1 MKPCLVIM
9 PMYNHH
15 AMTEKCI
22 EMTIEKA
29 GMHVEVLVVDD
40 GSELPFKYEHNKV
53 FVLRLPK
60 NSGYTNATN
69 QGILWAGDRY
79 KYLHLQNNDI
89 EPEQDYIKKLYDAM
103 EENEV
108 IGIASSVRVLPH
120 LKMHNIELYGVDLIR
135 GYQQM
140 CNEIPEHRLIHTH
153 WVPLCSALVRHE
165 TLRHIGILDR
175 RMIMW
180 CSDNDL
186 CIRCNFAG
194 WNVTVVTESRVAH
207 HHNVTT
213 GTNNEA
219 GVSRDQKVLLEKI
232 ANMQY
237 SKLMNELPLDKERNL
252 YGKCEFSVYE
262 KK

>member
-1 MKPCLVIM
+1 
-9 PMYNHH
+9 
-15 AMTEKCI
+15 
-22 EMTIEKA
+22 
-29 GMHVEVLVVDD
+29 
-40 GSELPFKYEHNKV
+40 V

-89 EPEQDYIKKLYDAM
+89 EPEQDYIKKLYDVM
-103 EENEV
+103 EEDSV
-108 IGIASSVRVLPH
+108 IGIASSVRILPSH
-120 LKMHNIELYGVDLIR
+120 PVHNIELYGVDLIR

-140 CNEIPEHRLIHTH
+140 TNGDIKERIIHTH

-165 TLRHIGILDR
+165 TIRYIGLLDR

-194 WNVTVVTESRVAH
+194 WNVSLVMDSRVIH

-213 GTNNEA
+213 GNSNEA

-237 SKLMNELPLDKERNL
+237 AKLMNELPLDKESNT
-252 YGKCEFSVYE
+252 YGKLEFSIY

>member
-15 AMTEKCI
+15 PMTEACI
-22 EMTIEKA
+22 EQTLEKA
-29 GMHVEVLVVDD
+29 GMNVEILVVDD
-40 GSELPFKYEHNKV
+40 GSELPFVYDHNRV
-53 FVLRLPK
+53 FVLRLEN

-69 QGILWAGDRY
+69 QGILWASDKY

-89 EPEQDYIKKLYDAM
+89 EPHQDYIKRLYDAM
-103 EENEV
+103 EADPV
-108 IGIASSVRVLPH
+108 IGIASSTRILPGH
-120 LKMHNIELYGVDLIR
+120 GPYNVELYGVDLIR

-140 CNEIPEHRLIHTH
+140 TNGDINDPIIHTH

-165 TLRHIGILDR
+165 MIRYVGLLDR

-194 WNVTVVTESRVAH
+194 WNVSVVVDSRVIH
-207 HHNVTT
+207 LHNVTT

-219 GVSRDQKVLLEKI
+219 GVSRDQKVLLDKI
-232 ANMQY
+232 ANVQY
-237 SKLMNELPLDKERNL
+237 AELMKQLPLDKDSNT
-252 YGKCEFSVYE
+252 YGKSEFSVY